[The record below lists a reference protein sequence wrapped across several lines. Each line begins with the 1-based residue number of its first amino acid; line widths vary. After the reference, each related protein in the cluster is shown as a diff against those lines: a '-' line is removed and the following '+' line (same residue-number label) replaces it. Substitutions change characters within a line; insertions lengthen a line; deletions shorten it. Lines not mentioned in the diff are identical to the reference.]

1 MTEFDRA
8 GTEELLRHFY
18 TLTGIKICVFD
29 REFRE
34 IAFYPLQWI
43 PFCQYVHSAPKG
55 AALCGE
61 SGRWALET
69 CRRTGRRVMFTCRM
83 GLTECA
89 APIICDGGT
98 LGYVMLGEIRGAE
111 ASPRVPE
118 ETALACGLDPEELQ
132 RLYDGLEP
140 VERAVVQSAAEI
152 LEACASYIYLKGLLR
167 ESAGDLQKRMDRYL
181 SQHLAEDLGTGELC
195 RAFGY
200 SRTAMYRMFRDFYGE
215 TILEHVTRLR
225 VARAKTLLRE
235 GEEKVFRVAALVG
248 FSDYN
253 YFIKVFK
260 RATGLSPLQYRKQ
273 YAAGGRTG
281 EETEKTAVR

>member
-8 GTEELLRHFY
+8 GTEDLLRHFY

-29 REFRE
+29 RDFRE

-43 PFCQYVHSAPKG
+43 PFCQYVHSTSKG

-61 SGRWALET
+61 SERWALET

-111 ASPRVPE
+111 ADGRVPE
-118 ETALACGLDPEELQ
+118 ETVRACGLDPGELQ

-167 ESAGDLQKRMDRYL
+167 ENAGELQKQMDRYL
-181 SQHLAEDLGTGELC
+181 TEHLAEPLGTAELC

-200 SRTAMYRMFRDFYGE
+200 SRTAMYRMFREFYGE

-225 VARAKTLLRE
+225 VARAKALLLE
-235 GEEKVFRVAALVG
+235 GDEKVFRVAAMVG

-260 RATGLSPLQYRKQ
+260 RTTGLSPLQYRKRH
-273 YAAGGRTG
+273 AFG
-281 EETEKTAVR
+281 EGFEGDTEKAAVR

>member
-34 IAFYPLQWI
+34 IAYYPLQWI

-61 SGRWALET
+61 SERWALET
-69 CRRTGRRVMFTCRM
+69 CRRTGRRVMFTCSM

-111 ASPRVPE
+111 AAPRVPE
-118 ETALACGLDPEELQ
+118 ETALACGLDPEKLQ
-132 RLYDGLEP
+132 SLYDGLEP

-167 ESAGDLQKRMDRYL
+167 ENAGDLQKKMDRYL
-181 SQHLAEDLGTGELC
+181 SDHLADSLGTNDLC
-195 RAFGY
+195 RVFGY
-200 SRTAMYRMFRDFYGE
+200 SRTAMYRLFREFYGE

-235 GEEKVFRVAALVG
+235 GREKVFRVAALVG

-260 RATGLSPLQYRKQ
+260 RSEGLSPLQYRKK
-273 YAAGGRTG
+273 YADGGGAGAD
-281 EETEKTAVR
+281 TERTAVR